1 MTAEEIM
8 EQLAMLQGK
17 VQRLEKHE
25 EETHRTMYHE
35 DYNNA
40 VGAESQKF
48 VEKHHAIWGAF
59 ISQNESLILQLIRA
73 FETSREKDKQAE
85 KEFETAV
92 AQIRNRYYK
101 SGERQK

>member
-8 EQLAMLQGK
+8 EQLAMLHGK
-17 VQRLEKHE
+17 VQRLEKQE
-25 EETHRTMYHE
+25 EEEHSKMNQTA
-35 DYNNA
+35 YNNA
-40 VGAESQKF
+40 VGKESQIF